1 MAARRTLRFHG
12 SVRMW
17 PSCWLVGDGAS
28 RRGLVKAR
36 TTVRVASWLYVTV
49 LLLLVVLAAAA
60 AAAAAAAVDV
70 DAVLGLGLIAKAALG
85 KGELVRS
92 TSCCFGCSIVAKW
105 CYDTTVVRRNLL

>member
-1 MAARRTLRFHG
+1 M
-12 SVRMW
+12 
-17 PSCWLVGDGAS
+17 
-28 RRGLVKAR
+28 VKVR
-36 TTVRVASWLYVTV
+36 TTVKVASCLYVTV
-49 LLLLVVLAAAA
+49 LLLLLLLLLLVVLAA

-70 DAVLGLGLIAKAALG
+70 DAVLGRGLIAKAALG